1 MPGSPAADLEP
12 FIALARSRLSLS
24 EAEAHEA
31 FSLIMTGR
39 AETEQI
45 AGLLTVLARRGPGV
59 DELVGAARVMRE
71 HVTRVPVPDDL
82 RDRLIDTCG
91 TGGAPKTFNVSTAA
105 AIVAAGAGAVVA
117 KHGNRSRTGRG
128 SAEVLEHL
136 GVNVNASPDVQARCL
151 QSAGLCFSFAIHH
164 HPATRHAMPARRAL
178 GFPTIF
184 NLLGPLTNPA
194 GARRQLIGVYAPHF
208 VDLLAQTLVRLGAQ
222 RALIVHGCGGLDEL
236 STAGPNQLTDCRA
249 GAAHAKACNPASFGV
264 AQADAPPPAADVA
277 DAARILMEVLSG
289 QPGPHAEM
297 AVLNA
302 AAALVVADL
311 APDFAVGV
319 EMARESIASGKAHAA
334 LQALIDVSHS
344 A

>member
-1 MPGSPAADLEP
+1 MSAAPAADLEP
-12 FIALARSRLSLS
+12 LIALAQSRPSLS
-24 EAEAHEA
+24 EDEAHQA

-39 AETEQI
+39 AQTERI
-45 AGLLTVLARRGPGV
+45 AQLLTVLAQRGPGV

-105 AIVAAGAGAVVA
+105 AVVAAGAGAVVA

-136 GVNVNASPDVQARCL
+136 GVNVNAPPDVQARCL
-151 QSAGLCFSFAIHH
+151 QTAGLSFSFAIHH
-164 HPATRHAMPARRAL
+164 HPATRHAMPARRSL

-194 GARRQLIGVYAPHF
+194 GARRQVIGVYAPQF
-208 VDLLAQTLVRLGAQ
+208 VDLLAQALTRLGAH
-222 RALIVHGCGGLDEL
+222 RAMIVHGCGGLDEL
-236 STAGPNQLTDCRA
+236 STAGPNQLADCRA
-249 GAAHAKACNPASFGV
+249 GAVHAGRCDPASLGM
-264 AQADAPPPAADVA
+264 APSDAPPPAADVA
-277 DAARILMEVLSG
+277 DAARIITEVLSG
-289 QPGPHAEM
+289 RPGPHAEM

-311 APDFAVGV
+311 APEFAVGV
-319 EMARESIASGKAHAA
+319 AMSRDSIASGKANAA
-334 LQALIDVSHS
+334 LQSLIDVSHS